1 MFGKMQRR
9 MQDNNHLNISTSNTI
24 NLDAK
29 YPGSFGGPLIE
40 KSNNSFAIPTR
51 PNFKISL
58 QTADGQR

>member
-1 MFGKMQRR
+1 MS
-9 MQDNNHLNISTSNTI
+9 IATSNTI

-40 KSNNSFAIPTR
+40 RNNQNQFTIPTR

-58 QTADGQR
+58 QTADG